1 MFPTNHELL
10 KNSFCT
16 YTRLDLQGMFYE
28 SWDIQL
34 YYNNNMIFE
43 GIILD

>member
-1 MFPTNHELL
+1 MQQTEKVALRSIIPGLWFQTQWLNI
-10 KNSFCT
+10 
-16 YTRLDLQGMFYE
+16 DL
-28 SWDIQL
+28 L